1 MTNGH
6 KQIIKK
12 SLSLLRQRLFFEFL
26 CCPALFDAAV
36 AEPKR
41 KVCAD
46 HEQVEDVKRHH
57 DIGVEH
63 ELVDDARDIADD
75 DRHGKQGAFAACG
88 AAAVGFYEGNGPR
101 KAKTKQHDSFKNTH
115 GEYPFFVQMLRLR
128 PEGEGRILLIML
140 QSAVFFKRE
149 IVSHWKESCKNRQM
163 GLVFGQ

>member
-1 MTNGH
+1 MPNGH

-12 SLSLLRQRLFFEFL
+12 SLSLLKQRLFLEFL
-26 CCPALFDAAV
+26 CGPALLDAAV

-75 DRHGKQGAFAACG
+75 DCHGKQGAFAARG
-88 AAAVGFYEGNGPR
+88 AAAVGFCEGNGPR
-101 KAKTKQHDSFKNTH
+101 KAETKEHDSFKNTH
-115 GEYPFFVQMLRLR
+115 GEYPFFAQMLRLR

-149 IVSHWKESCKNRQM
+149 KASHRKESCKNRQM